1 MIKHLRIDNRLIHS
15 QVTHAWK
22 DYIGAEVMIACNDKV
37 AIDPLYMTAL
47 PMAAMGMKVL
57 VCSIEDTIKYV
68 KENPEVSTF
77 VICKHPED
85 ALALLESDIKIED
98 VNVGNAAPI
107 MGTRFVMVTETVA
120 ATEEDA
126 EIYRKIADKCEG
138 KLYWTY
144 VPDSEPVDF
153 LNALIESGL

>member
-15 QVTHAWK
+15 YVSHAWK
-22 DYIGAEVMIACNDKV
+22 DHVGAEVMIACNDK
-37 AIDPLYMTAL
+37 AANDPFYMMAL
-47 PMAAMGMKVL
+47 PMAAMGKKVL

-68 KENPEVSTF
+68 KENPEIPAF

-85 ALALLESDIKIED
+85 ALALLESNLIIEQ

-107 MGTRFVMVTETVA
+107 HGTQYVMVTESVA
-120 ATEEDA
+120 ATEDDA
-126 EIYRKIADKCEG
+126 IVYRKIADKCEG
-138 KLYWTY
+138 KLYSTHI
-144 VPDSEPVDF
+144 PGAQPIDF